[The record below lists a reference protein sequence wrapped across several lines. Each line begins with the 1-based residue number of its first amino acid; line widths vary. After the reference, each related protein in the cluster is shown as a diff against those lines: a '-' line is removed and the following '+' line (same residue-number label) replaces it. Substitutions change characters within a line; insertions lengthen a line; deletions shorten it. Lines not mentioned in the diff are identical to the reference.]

1 MLQDHPADRLAAEQ
15 SRRRLLG
22 TRIVGL
28 LVAAVMVGIILS
40 AVNRDYDESE
50 VYAVA
55 NNAAYELERTPV
67 QGLGVT
73 VFDVEKAVS
82 VGNRGDGGR
91 FPRDVWAK
99 VRLRDAGSDPR
110 GADRYELTNSDGD
123 HPVCMVVWFDR
134 DLSDESAQFASV
146 SVERG
151 AC

>member
-1 MLQDHPADRLAAEQ
+1 MQDHPADRLAAEQ
-15 SRRRLLG
+15 SRRRLGAGL
-22 TRIVGL
+22 VGL
-28 LVAAVMVGIILS
+28 LVAAVMIGIFLS
-40 AVNRDYDESE
+40 VANRDYDESE

-55 NNAAYELERTPV
+55 DNAEYELERTPV

-73 VFDVEKAVS
+73 VFDVEKAIS

-99 VRLRDAGSDPR
+99 VRLRDAGRDPR

-123 HPVCMVVWFDR
+123 HPVCLVVWFDR